1 VNSSGAWGEKAI
13 MIFIYF
19 FAIASIHLF
28 VCVCVCV
35 CVCVGGCVGVC
46 TQRLVWA
53 TAPCDLSK
61 QSIASKEATPCTI
74 SMHT

>member
-1 VNSSGAWGEKAI
+1 MNSSGAWGEKAI

-35 CVCVGGCVGVC
+35 CVCVWVGGCVQAAFALGHTTV
-46 TQRLVWA
+46 RLV
-53 TAPCDLSK
+53 
-61 QSIASKEATPCTI
+61 SIVL
-74 SMHT
+74 HNL